1 MSRYLIKLV
10 CLLLLPVSVLADY
23 NATSTTI
30 QISVNLTVER
40 ELEPQAQECIFNESS
55 SSVSCESDLVRVD
68 TLEQNGQ
75 QIVILTPI

>member
-10 CLLLLPVSVLADY
+10 CLLLLPFSALADY

-40 ELEPQAQECIFNESS
+40 ELEPQAQE
-55 SSVSCESDLVRVD
+55 L
-68 TLEQNGQ
+68 
-75 QIVILTPI
+75 